1 MEDGRGD
8 GLFAFDVP
16 SCSAFLNTSP
26 GSNSKQKLTV
36 KSHWAVNQGAQE
48 FFHCARKICGRR
60 RWESGGAAGDSS
72 QRRARGKSPS
82 HFSAL
87 VWETN
92 SRFREKNCFLFFLVR
107 SKFGLCR
114 IIYSNINSLLVQ
126 FLSGFS
132 RYHFPQNIQYE
143 FNSPPLSHNL
153 QRVLGAAQLTFWPR
167 SLHSSL
173 SSAALTDVSFES
185 VLWCP
190 EALSFVNLI
199 SRHLV
204 QTAAFARP
212 KLTFLHYS

>member
-1 MEDGRGD
+1 MDDDGEKVEELQAIRHREGHEVR
-8 GLFAFDVP
+8 VP
-16 SCSAFLNTSP
+16 VTSQHSSEKQTQ
-26 GSNSKQKLTV
+26 GSV
-36 KSHWAVNQGAQE
+36 K
-48 FFHCARKICGRR
+48 KI
-60 RWESGGAAGDSS
+60 
-72 QRRARGKSPS
+72 
-82 HFSAL
+82 
-87 VWETN
+87 V
-92 SRFREKNCFLFFLVR
+92 FLFFLVR

-204 QTAAFARP
+204 QAAAFARP